1 MVIHDDLIM
10 VIYDI
15 YIYIYLI
22 ICIYLFI
29 YLFVSVEKYCRKSC
43 CGKSCSLG
51 FYRSRSDRIGMLLDQ
66 LFGILQLV
74 GGWASPLK
82 NDGLRQLG

>member
-15 YIYIYLI
+15 YIYFNYM
-22 ICIYLFI
+22 YLFYLF
-29 YLFVSVEKYCRKSC
+29 YLFVSVEKILQKNHAAENHV
-43 CGKSCSLG
+43 SLG

-74 GGWASPLK
+74 WW
-82 NDGLRQLG
+82 LGQPSEK